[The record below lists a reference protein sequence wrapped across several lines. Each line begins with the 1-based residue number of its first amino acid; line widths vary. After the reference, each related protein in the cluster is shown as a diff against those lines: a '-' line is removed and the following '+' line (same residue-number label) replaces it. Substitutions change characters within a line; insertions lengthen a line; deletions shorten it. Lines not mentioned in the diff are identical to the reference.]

1 MSMFIAIISEAYAF
15 RKDHK
20 LSKIQSI
27 SYGIAG
33 QNCNILQFILTQPM
47 HVSDLKR
54 SSGMSSRIDLSTHR
68 VG

>member
-1 MSMFIAIISEAYAF
+1 MFIAIISEAYAF

-20 LSKIQSI
+20 LSQIQSI

-33 QNCNILQFILTQPM
+33 QSCDNLQFIVTQPV
-47 HVSDLKR
+47 HVSVLKR
-54 SSGMSSRIDLSTHR
+54 SSGISPRIDLSTHR